1 MQPLPGGCPRGVA
14 AGAAGDPLGR
24 RDALVEAAVGWDAG
38 FIEESAERQRRESL
52 PPRPKSVSQE
62 AEQGRQHLSE

>member
-1 MQPLPGGCPRGVA
+1 MA

-62 AEQGRQHLSE
+62 AEQGRQHLSD

>member
-1 MQPLPGGCPRGVA
+1 VA

-24 RDALVEAAVGWDAG
+24 RDALVEAAVGWDG

-62 AEQGRQHLSE
+62 AEQGRQHLSD